1 MCTEAL
7 SAYVKMSVPLG
18 MTTNV
23 YTNEVHERFA
33 KDVWEEFNHS
43 LNRVNM
49 DQRTLILA
57 ARLVQVADEKH
68 FPLILF
74 SA

>member
-49 DQRTLILA
+49 DQRTQIWDA
-57 ARLVQVADEKH
+57 QQVQAADEKH
-68 FPLILF
+68 FPPILF
-74 SA
+74 IA